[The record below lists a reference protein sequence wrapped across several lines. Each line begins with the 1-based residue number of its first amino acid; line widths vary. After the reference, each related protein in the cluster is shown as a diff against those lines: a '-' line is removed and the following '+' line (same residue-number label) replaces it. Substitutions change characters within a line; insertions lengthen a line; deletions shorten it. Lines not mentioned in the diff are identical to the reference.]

1 MVGRDTGMH
10 ESSSTI
16 LHAAYVFNLFCLMGI
31 ATHCERLK
39 NVHHDFMKVIKNDA
53 PLYERFNNVHHGFMK
68 A

>member
-1 MVGRDTGMH
+1 MVGRDTGVH

-16 LHAAYVFNLFCLMGI
+16 LLATYAINLFCRMGI

-39 NVHHDFMKVIKNDA
+39 NVHHDFMTVIKNAA
-53 PLYERFNNVHHGFMK
+53 PLCERVNNVHHGFMK

>member
-16 LHAAYVFNLFCLMGI
+16 LHAANLFCLMGI
-31 ATHCERLK
+31 ATDGERLK
-39 NVHHDFMKVIKNDA
+39 NVHHDFVTVIKNAA
-53 PLYERFNNVHHGFMK
+53 PLCERVNNVHHGFMK